1 MMTPA
6 GALFDYLKARGLT
19 LDQSYLA
26 EALHMLAQ
34 TIMEID
40 VSRLLEAAP
49 YERNGVRRAYRN
61 GYRESVWYTAAG
73 EITLRIP
80 KLRKGSYYPLF
91 LNPQAESAL
100 LHLAQEAYVTGV
112 DLAGVRAALSTL
124 DLPAPRPYDVA
135 DIAERLADV
144 VYNAQNAP
152 IPDGY
157 AALFLDV
164 LDVEHDGYWRQV
176 LIALGVWPS
185 GAVDLLAH
193 ELVSSADDR
202 AWARLLR
209 RLRQRGL
216 VRVDVVVSRDEA
228 RAAVHDELVDAVW
241 QHHRNFLLRGSG
253 EDAFVKA
260 VSDLAVRVETDQRHL
275 PRMQW
280 PVFATGELSFT
291 PLALPVF
298 IWD

>member
-1 MMTPA
+1 MTPA
-6 GALFDYLKARGLT
+6 GALLDYLESRGLK
-19 LDQSYLA
+19 LDPRYFA
-26 EALHMLAQ
+26 EALHTLAQ
-34 TIMEID
+34 TLMESD

-49 YERNGVRRAYRN
+49 YERSGVRRAYRN

-91 LNPQAESAL
+91 LNPQTERAL
-100 LHLAQEAYVTGV
+100 LQLARDAYVMGV
-112 DLAGVRAALSTL
+112 ELADVQAALSGL
-124 DLPAPRPYDVA
+124 DLPALRPYDVA

-144 VYNAQNAP
+144 VYNAHNAP
-152 IPDGY
+152 VPDRY

-164 LDVEHDGYWRQV
+164 LDVEHAGSWRQL
-176 LIALGVWPS
+176 LIGLGVQPS

-216 VRVDVVVSRDEA
+216 NLVDVVVSGDEA
-228 RAAVHDELVDAVW
+228 RTAMHDELVDAVW

-253 EDAFVKA
+253 EDALVKA

-280 PVFATGELSFT
+280 PVYAAGELTFV
-291 PLALPVF
+291 PLALPVLA
-298 IWD
+298 